1 MIAGGRN
8 EHRPEPRLWA
18 VVPAAGTGTRL
29 GAAVPKQYLNLLGRP
44 ILVHTLA
51 RLCSFPGLSGL
62 VLGLAPG
69 DRHWP
74 ALQWRHPRLLTSY
87 IGAPTRAATV
97 LAGLDALSNHARPDD
112 WVLVH
117 DAVRPCVRHDDI
129 ARVVAA
135 AEPAGA
141 LLALAVTDTLKR
153 ADGSGHVLETV
164 TRADLWRALTPQ
176 VFRYER
182 LRAALHAAAG
192 HEVTDEAAA
201 VERLGDRPRLVAGAA
216 DNIKITVPADMALAE
231 MFLHRQAAEAG

>member
-1 MIAGGRN
+1 MTTGGRS

-18 VVPAAGTGTRL
+18 VVPAAGTGTRV

-44 ILVHTLA
+44 VLLHTLV
-51 RLCSFPGLSGL
+51 RLCSFPGLNGL

-74 ALQWRHPRLLTSY
+74 ALQWHHPRLLGTY
-87 IGAPTRAATV
+87 TGAPTRAATV
-97 LAGLDALSNHARPDD
+97 LAGLEALRAHARADD

-141 LLALAVTDTLKR
+141 LLALAVADTLKR
-153 ADGSGHVLETV
+153 ADGSGSVMETV
-164 TRADLWRALTPQ
+164 ARTDLWRALTPQ
-176 VFRYER
+176 VFRFER
-182 LRAALHAAAG
+182 LRMALGAAIG
-192 HEVTDEAAA
+192 HDLTDEAAA
-201 VERLGDRPRLVAGAA
+201 VERLGDRPRLVPGAP
-216 DNIKITVPADMALAE
+216 DNIKITLPADMALAE
-231 MFLHRQAAEAG
+231 IFLQRQAEAE

>member
-1 MIAGGRN
+1 MITGGRS
-8 EHRPEPRLWA
+8 EHRPESRLWA
-18 VVPAAGTGTRL
+18 VVPAAGTGSRV

-51 RLCSFPGLSGL
+51 RLCSFPNLSGL
-62 VLGLAPG
+62 VLGLAAG

-74 ALQWRHPRLLTSY
+74 ALQWHHPHLINTY
-87 IGAPTRAATV
+87 TGAPTRAATV
-97 LAGLDALSNHARPDD
+97 LAGLDALSGHARADD

-153 ADGSGHVLETV
+153 ADSAGNVSETV
-164 TRADLWRALTPQ
+164 ARADLWRALTPQ
-176 VFRYER
+176 VFRFER
-182 LRAALHAAAG
+182 LRTALRAAAG

-201 VERLGDRPRLVAGAA
+201 VERLGDRPRLVPGAA
-216 DNIKITVPADMALAE
+216 DNIKITLPADMALAE
-231 MFLHRQAAEAG
+231 LFLQRQAAEE